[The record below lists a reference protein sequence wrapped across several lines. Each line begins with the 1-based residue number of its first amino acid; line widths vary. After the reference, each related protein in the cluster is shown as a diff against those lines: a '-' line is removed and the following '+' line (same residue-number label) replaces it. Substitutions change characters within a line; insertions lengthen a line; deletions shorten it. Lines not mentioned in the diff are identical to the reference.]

1 MLRLGWELY
10 YGRTGKGLEV
20 DCIALKDGR
29 IHLLI
34 QVCQDMGAPKTRNRE
49 IRALCRAAVDIPY
62 ARDARLLIL
71 SQGAG
76 EVIRQD
82 GLEIQV
88 IDVIEWLLGDKS

>member
-10 YGRTGKGLEV
+10 YGKIGKGFEV
-20 DCIALKDGR
+20 DCIALKDGK
-29 IHLLI
+29 IQQLI
-34 QVCQDMGAPKTRNRE
+34 QVCQEMSDPKTRNRE

-71 SQGAG
+71 SNGQA

-88 IDVIEWLLGDKS
+88 VDVIEWLLGFN